1 MTSNVPQDDCTA
13 SEKHLA
19 TAETNLVAS
28 SSDSPIVVFQAH
40 QSGINDIAISSH
52 GNLLNA
58 CWSYIRTIQPF
69 YVFALSLNLCMIR

>member
-1 MTSNVPQDDCTA
+1 MIAVSNPPQEDSTA
-13 SEKHLA
+13 SEEPLA

-52 GNLLNA
+52 GKL
-58 CWSYIRTIQPF
+58 
-69 YVFALSLNLCMIR
+69 